1 MNKKIIKEII
11 SWVLVFGIAIL
22 VALFINRFVL
32 LNEKIPTGS
41 MENTIMT
48 GDKIMT
54 FRLAYLFDDPKRG
67 DIVVFP
73 FPDDE
78 SVDYIKRIIGLPGEK
93 VSIKDGVV
101 SIDDEELVEDYVR
114 EEWDYPKEYHFDSS
128 AEYEAS
134 DGTKTFIVPEDSYF
148 MMGDNR
154 NNSEDSRFW
163 TNKFVSKDKIKSKAF
178 LRYPNFKW
186 IK

>member
-11 SWVLVFGIAIL
+11 SWVLVFGIALL

-54 FRLAYLFDDPKRG
+54 FRLAYLFDDPERG

-93 VSIKDGVV
+93 VEIKDGVV
-101 SIDDEELVEDYVR
+101 IIDGEELVEDYVKGD
-114 EEWDYPKEYHFDSS
+114 WDYNMESI
-128 AEYEAS
+128 
-134 DGTKTFIVPEDSYF
+134 TVPEDSYF

-154 NNSEDSRFW
+154 KNSEDSRYW
-163 TNKFVSKDKIKSKAF
+163 DNKFVSKDKIKSKAF
-178 LRYPNFKW
+178 LRYPNFKV